1 MSMVIDRI
9 TTAAELEKV
18 LAPLWKKRGDLEERL
33 RAARVDVEITAR
45 DLDMQA
51 DALLAKNSFR

>member
-33 RAARVDVEITAR
+33 RAARVDVEIDRSRSRHAGRCTSR
-45 DLDMQA
+45 E
-51 DALLAKNSFR
+51 SFR